1 MFVFLIQ
8 FGSDGPMQAF
18 EAKTMSEIKTAVES
32 AADQRGVARK
42 DIRILCGYNLKK
54 ESNS

>member
-8 FGSDGPMQAF
+8 FGSDGPMEAF

-42 DIRILCGYNLKK
+42 DIRILCGYNLNK

>member
-8 FGSDGPMQAF
+8 YGPDGPMEAF
-18 EAKTMSEIKTAVES
+18 EAETEDKVKAAVEN

-42 DIRILCGYNLKK
+42 DIRILCGYNLNK
-54 ESNS
+54 EIK

>member
-8 FGSDGPMQAF
+8 FGSDGPMEAF
-18 EAKTMSEIKTAVES
+18 EAETEDKVKAAVEN

-42 DIRILCGYNLKK
+42 DIRILCGYNLNK
-54 ESNS
+54 EIKS

>member
-18 EAKTMSEIKTAVES
+18 EAKTVAEIKTAVEN
-32 AADQRGVARK
+32 AANQRGVARK
-42 DIRILCGYNLKK
+42 DIRILCGYNLNK
-54 ESNS
+54 ESN

>member
-8 FGSDGPMQAF
+8 FGSDGPMEAF
-18 EAKTMSEIKTAVES
+18 EAETEDKIKTAVES
-32 AADQRGVARK
+32 EADQRGVARK
-42 DIRILCGYNLKK
+42 DIRILCGYNLNK